1 MAKSKKKKWIWIA
14 AAVVLVAVIVIGS
27 LSKGGKYVVNV
38 NSSESEK
45 GKIETTITATGEIQ
59 PVYKVTVGTQ
69 VSGIVEKLYVDYNS
83 TVKKGDLLAELDK
96 SNLREQVKQ
105 SKANLSTA
113 QSSKDLAQ
121 KNFDRIKRLYENKA
135 ATQEEYDQSESTLLQ
150 AKNQLIS
157 AQSNYENA
165 VTNLKYAEIYS
176 PIDGV
181 ILNKEVEEGQTV
193 AASFSTP
200 TLFTIA
206 NNLTEMQVE
215 ANIDEADIGQVKEGQ
230 RVVFTVDAFP
240 EDKFTGT
247 VQQLR
252 LNPTVTSN
260 VVTYKVIIAAPNEDN
275 KLYPGMTANVSIV
288 VNEQEGVLVP
298 LEATYFE
305 LTPDICKML
314 KKEGYTLPEMP
325 EGFAAPKNMP
335 KGFKPPKDMPKDM
348 PKEMPK
354 DMPDGMSGATNTQGS
369 ADGKKTVVV
378 LKDKTLSLREVKTGL
393 SDGANVVVSEGLA
406 EGETVVLSASREKLN
421 TKKAKSLFEG
431 PERRKR

>member
-1 MAKSKKKKWIWIA
+1 MAKSKKKKWIWIVL
-14 AAVVLVAVIVIGS
+14 AVVLVAVIAIGM

-38 NSSESEK
+38 NSSVSEK
-45 GKIETTITATGEIQ
+45 GKIENTITATGEIQ

-121 KNFDRIKRLYENKA
+121 KSFDRIKRLYENKA
-135 ATQEEYDQSESTLLQ
+135 ATQEEYDQAATNLQQ

-240 EDKFTGT
+240 EDQFTGT

-260 VVTYKVIIAAPNEDN
+260 VVTYKVIIAAPNEEN

-335 KGFKPPKDMPKDM
+335 KGFNPPKDMPKDM